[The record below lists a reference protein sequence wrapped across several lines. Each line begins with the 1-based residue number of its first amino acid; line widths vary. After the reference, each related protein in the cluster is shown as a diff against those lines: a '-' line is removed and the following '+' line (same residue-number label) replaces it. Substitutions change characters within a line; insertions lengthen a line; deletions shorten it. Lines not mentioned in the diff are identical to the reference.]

1 MTAVSPIQ
9 AGITVD
15 VPPERAFD
23 AFTAELGRWWPLAYT
38 YAGVDLDT
46 AVVEPRVGG
55 LWFERDRAGRETAWG
70 EIRAWE
76 PPSRLV
82 LSFAVSPDRTPE
94 PEARASEVE
103 IRFVPNG
110 SGTRIELEHR
120 DFEKHGDGAQPLREG
135 LASPQGWPLIL
146 ADFARYLRG

>member
-1 MTAVSPIQ
+1 MTALGPVR

-15 VPPERAFD
+15 APPERAFE

-38 YAGVDLDT
+38 YAQAELDT
-46 AVVEPRVGG
+46 AVIEPQAGG

-70 EIRAWE
+70 EVRAYE

-82 LSFAVSPDRTPE
+82 LSFAVSPERAPE

-103 IRFVPNG
+103 IRFVPEG
-110 SGTRIELEHR
+110 RGTRVELEHR
-120 DFEKHGDGAQPLREG
+120 DFERHGDGAGRLRDG
-135 LASPQGWPLIL
+135 MASPGGWPLIL
-146 ADFARYLRG
+146 ADFARHLRG

>member
-15 VPPERAFD
+15 APPERAFE

-46 AVVEPRVGG
+46 AVVEPRAGG

-82 LSFAVSPDRTPE
+82 LSFAVSPDRAPE

-103 IRFVPNG
+103 IRFVPEDG
-110 SGTRIELEHR
+110 RTRLELEHR
-120 DFEKHGDGAQPLREG
+120 DFERHGDGAARLRDG

>member
-1 MTAVSPIQ
+1 MTALSPIQ

-15 VPPERAFD
+15 APPERAFE

-38 YAGVDLDT
+38 YAQAELDT
-46 AVVEPRVGG
+46 AVIEPKPGG
-55 LWFERDRAGRETAWG
+55 LWFERDRAGQETAWG
-70 EIRAWE
+70 EVRAYE

-82 LSFAVSPDRTPE
+82 LSFAVSPDRAPE
-94 PEARASEVE
+94 PEERASEVE
-103 IRFVPNG
+103 IHFLAEG

-120 DFEKHGDGAQPLREG
+120 DFERHGDGAGRLREG
-135 LASPQGWPLIL
+135 MASPGGWPLIL